1 MLYQTI
7 KSDMVSAQ
15 KSGDSRLLGA
25 LRLIVSELSYA
36 QVDHKDGE
44 LPDEDVVK
52 VLFKEAKKRK
62 ESMDIYEKAGALDRV
77 EQERYELG
85 IITRYL
91 PEMMAEKD
99 VEVEVDKIAAETGLV
114 GGRLMGAVMGRLKGK
129 AEGAVI
135 NKIVNEKY
143 KG

>member
-1 MLYQTI
+1 
-7 KSDMVSAQ
+7 MVSAQ

-99 VEVEVDKIAAETGLV
+99 VEVDKIAAETGLV